1 MSRRVFLLLAL
12 VSLALLAV
20 AAEPWTLTGGGF
32 AGAVAQHLRSA
43 YGLDLTI
50 RGRSTFALLP
60 VPRIKLE
67 NVALAADGVAAEGGT
82 LRGELRLWPLLRGRV
97 DLSRIAL
104 SESRIVLA
112 SDPAQ
117 LADKAFAA
125 GLRGRLDE
133 MPSLRRLVVTNTSVS
148 WPQGSLGDVDLVLS
162 RPGGGERLEAA
173 GSLEWRGERV
183 EIAQSSFA
191 PALASDLS
199 GPFTLEFAAPGAQFS
214 LTGEVGG
221 AAEPRIAGRGTV
233 ALRSPRD
240 FSLWSGIE
248 FPLGS
253 LARSVFVQ
261 GAFTADRRRLTWP
274 SVSLSLGPDL
284 LEGTLSVRL
293 DGPRPLVTGTLAANQ
308 LDLSDFFLPFM
319 QARTASGLW
328 SSEDV
333 SVRAATGGDLD
344 LRLSAAEATIGRLK
358 LADMAASVLVRP
370 GRIEAS
376 LGRAGL
382 NKGIVKARLTLV
394 DLTEGA
400 DLKAHGTFDGVEM
413 ATFLADLGQARWLTG
428 LAQGQFNLETSGS
441 TVVDLVRQSHGRA
454 AITVRQGELV
464 GIGLNDALRRVEKRP
479 LLASTEW
486 KGGRT
491 PFETAQVNLNV
502 GAGVG
507 EITEGSLLA
516 PTLRTALQGRVSLVE
531 RAVAIRAL
539 VDPTAPSPLPSPL
552 MTLDVVGGWDDVA
565 IVPDVKSLIERS
577 GAAQRLL
584 PSQIIPR
591 SPPVAN
597 AQ

>member
-1 MSRRVFLLLAL
+1 
-12 VSLALLAV
+12 
-20 AAEPWTLTGGGF
+20 
-32 AGAVAQHLRSA
+32 
-43 YGLDLTI
+43 
-50 RGRSTFALLP
+50 
-60 VPRIKLE
+60 
-67 NVALAADGVAAEGGT
+67 
-82 LRGELRLWPLLRGRV
+82 
-97 DLSRIAL
+97 
-104 SESRIVLA
+104 
-112 SDPAQ
+112 
-117 LADKAFAA
+117 
-125 GLRGRLDE
+125 
-133 MPSLRRLVVTNTSVS
+133 
-148 WPQGSLGDVDLVLS
+148 
-162 RPGGGERLEAA
+162 
-173 GSLEWRGERV
+173 
-183 EIAQSSFA
+183 
-191 PALASDLS
+191 
-199 GPFTLEFAAPGAQFS
+199 
-214 LTGEVGG
+214 
-221 AAEPRIAGRGTV
+221 
-233 ALRSPRD
+233 
-240 FSLWSGIE
+240 
-248 FPLGS
+248 
-253 LARSVFVQ
+253 
-261 GAFTADRRRLTWP
+261 
-274 SVSLSLGPDL
+274 
-284 LEGTLSVRL
+284 
-293 DGPRPLVTGTLAANQ
+293 
-308 LDLSDFFLPFM
+308 
-319 QARTASGLW
+319 
-328 SSEDV
+328 V